1 MPKTSEMHNEGK
13 FLKKEDIGRGVLATV
28 KTIVKRDVSAEG
40 SEEQEQ
46 KWCLIFHEL
55 QKPLVLN
62 QTNIQL
68 CEEVFASDDTDR
80 WIGKAIVLYTDPN
93 VMYAGKRVGG
103 IRVRK
108 PKPGAAP
115 PPPAVLDTELTADDI
130 PF

>member
-13 FLKKEDIGRGVLATV
+13 FLKKEDVGRGVLVTV
-28 KTIVKRDVSAEG
+28 KSLSRRDVSAEG
-40 SEEQEQ
+40 AEEPEQ
-46 KWCLIFHEL
+46 KWCLFFHEL

-68 CEEVFASDDTDR
+68 CEEAFASDDTDR
-80 WIGKAIVLYTDPN
+80 WIGKPLVLYTDPN

-115 PPPAVLDTELTADDI
+115 VVPIIETELTADDI